1 MFVQGGIIL
10 ENNIVI
16 DVKEKIEN
24 KRFQFLVKRVFDI
37 ILSLIGII
45 ILLPIYLIIAIAIKL
60 DSKGPVL
67 FKQVRVGKNRKDFV
81 IYKFRTMVVSAE
93 SKRELQIDPSNMDNF
108 VFQSKSDNRV
118 TKVGSF
124 LRNTSL
130 DEIPQLFNVL
140 FGDMSLVGPRPE
152 IPDVVKYYPENYYQR
167 LLVLPGITGLAQ
179 VSGRGEIELGKTIY
193 YDLTYISKFSI
204 WNDIKILFTT
214 VFKVFKRDG
223 AF

>member
-1 MFVQGGIIL
+1 M
-10 ENNIVI
+10 ENNIII
-16 DVKEKIEN
+16 DVKEKIE
-24 KRFQFLVKRVFDI
+24 KKKFQFFVKRIFDI

-60 DSKGPVL
+60 DSKGPIL
-67 FKQVRVGKNRKDFV
+67 FKQVRVGKDRKNFT

-93 SKRELQIDPSNMDNF
+93 SKRELQIDPTNMDNF

-124 LRNTSL
+124 LRNSSL

-140 FGDMSLVGPRPE
+140 FGNMSLVGPRPE

-193 YDLTYISKFSI
+193 YDLTYISNFSV
-204 WNDIKILFTT
+204 WYDIKILFTT
-214 VFKVFKRDG
+214 VFKVFKREG

>member
-10 ENNIVI
+10 ENNIII
-16 DVKEKIEN
+16 DIKEKIEN
-24 KRFQFLVKRVFDI
+24 KKIQFGVKRIFDI
-37 ILSLIGII
+37 ILSFIGIV
-45 ILLPIYLIIAIAIKL
+45 ILLPIYLVIAIAIKL

-67 FKQVRVGKNRKDFV
+67 FKQVRVGKDRRNFT
-81 IYKFRTMVVSAE
+81 IYKFRTMVISAE
-93 SKRELQIDPSNMDNF
+93 SKRELQIDPTNMDNF
-108 VFQSKSDNRV
+108 VFQSKSDNRI

-140 FGDMSLVGPRPE
+140 FGHMSLVGPRPE
-152 IPDVVKYYPENYYQR
+152 IPEVVKYYPENYYQR

-179 VSGRGEIELGKTIY
+179 VSGRGEIELGKTVY
-193 YDLTYISKFSI
+193 YDLTYISNFSI
-204 WNDIKILFTT
+204 WFDIKILFTT
-214 VFKVFKRDG
+214 FFKVFKREG